1 MFGNRKV
8 ERTVMVHFR
17 LTESEKIRFD
27 RMMAEEGYRCTSRFV
42 RDRVFR
48 VRTSSGGARGVG
60 SSDGSQSCSGGVSP
74 ALLAHVRRIG
84 VNVNTA
90 CRNINSAASRSAD
103 GHLDRSMEYWL
114 RKVSGYLYRIESLI
128 ADGDTAA
135 KKDENE
141 SGNGSGDGNETS
153 T

>member
-1 MFGNRKV
+1 MFGKRKV

-42 RDRVFR
+42 RERVL
-48 VRTSSGGARGVG
+48 RTRGGRGAGVSDDAGAGGDSGAVF
-60 SSDGSQSCSGGVSP
+60 SP
-74 ALLAHVRRIG
+74 ALVAHVRRIG

-90 CRNINSAASRSAD
+90 CRNINASASRNAD

-114 RKVSGYLYRIESLI
+114 RKVSGYLYRIESLL
-128 ADGDTAA
+128 
-135 KKDENE
+135 
-141 SGNGSGDGNETS
+141 SQGDGAAGAGE
-153 T
+153 